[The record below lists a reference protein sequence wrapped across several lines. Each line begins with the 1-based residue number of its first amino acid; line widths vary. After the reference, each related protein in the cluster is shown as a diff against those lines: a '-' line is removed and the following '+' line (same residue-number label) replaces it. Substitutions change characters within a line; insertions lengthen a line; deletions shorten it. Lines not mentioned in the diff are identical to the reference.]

1 MRLILDTNI
10 LVSALITPSGVS
22 ERIYRAWRAGR
33 FQLLTC
39 AEQFIELRRVTR
51 YPRVSSYI
59 RPAEAGTLLNELR
72 RLATVVENLPR
83 VHDAVSDP
91 ADSFLLGL
99 AIAGRADYLVT
110 GDWSHLMSMRRYG
123 ETRIVTARYMIR
135 ILYSR

>member
-10 LVSALITPSGVS
+10 LVSALVTPSGVS

-39 AEQFIELRRVTR
+39 AEQFDEFRRVTR

-72 RLATVVENLPR
+72 RLASVIENLPS
-83 VHDAVSDP
+83 VDVSVDP
-91 ADSFLLGL
+91 SDSFLLGL
-99 AIAGRADYLVT
+99 ALAGRADYLVT
-110 GDWSHLMSMRRYG
+110 GDRSHLLGLRRYG
-123 ETRIVTARYMIR
+123 QTRIVTARYMIR
-135 ILYSR
+135 TLHA

>member
-39 AEQFIELRRVTR
+39 AEQFSEFRRVTR

-72 RLATVVENLPR
+72 RLASVIENLPP
-83 VHDAVSDP
+83 VDAGADPSDT
-91 ADSFLLGL
+91 FLLGL
-99 AIAGRADYLVT
+99 ALAGRADYLVT
-110 GDWSHLMSMRRYG
+110 GDRSHLLGLRRYG
-123 ETRIVTARYMIR
+123 QTRIVTARYMIR
-135 ILYSR
+135 TLHAR

>member
-1 MRLILDTNI
+1 MRVILDTNI

-39 AEQFIELRRVTR
+39 AEQFSELRRVTR
-51 YPRVSSYI
+51 YTRVSSYI
-59 RPAEAGTLLNELR
+59 RPAEAGTLVNELR
-72 RLATVVENLPR
+72 RLATVVENLPL
-83 VHDAVSDP
+83 VDDAASDP

-110 GDWSHLMSMRRYG
+110 GDRSHLLGMRRYG

-135 ILYSR
+135 FLHS